1 MLHAAGVVVVATAEQ
16 QAGLASLLGVAV
28 VAVERH
34 AIVVGDFLKHHGDE
48 AEALS
53 LTVSDLLIAPCLGWW
68 LGQIRCFVNAASE
81 GE

>member
-1 MLHAAGVVVVATAEQ
+1 MRAV
-16 QAGLASLLGVAV
+16 LASLLGVAV

-53 LTVSDLLIAPCLGWW
+53 LIASDLLMAPDSAALVRKPLRRLWPAKD
-68 LGQIRCFVNAASE
+68 AASRPTRRA
-81 GE
+81 